1 MIDEIMLET
10 EEKMQRAVNGLHN
23 AFGTVRTGRA
33 NAMVLDRIKVDY
45 YGVPTPINQ
54 MAGVKTPDAHMLVIE
69 PWDKGVLGAIEHAIM
84 ESDLGV
90 TPNNDG
96 SVIRLPFPALTED
109 RRRELVKQCK
119 EYAEEARVAI
129 RNARRDGNS
138 HVAKS
143 VKEDNLPE
151 DEQRRAEAEIQ
162 KLTDKYVAEV
172 EAVFK
177 KKEAEVME
185 ILKAAFACRR
195 IRCSELRAP
204 RCIVRSWLAW
214 ARLAAACLRGR
225 AGGGGAVPAFAQ
237 CISDLPATLVRN
249 RVASSGSYERFP
261 SASRRFPRRL
271 AFPLC
276 KRLPMNKTLDYIFPN
291 PPKGL
296 DPAALDPQAIPEHVA
311 VIMDG
316 NGRWAK
322 KRALNRL
329 KGHKAGI
336 EAVRETIR
344 CASDLGV
351 RYLTIYSFSTEN
363 WKRPQEEVVG
373 LMDLFAKTMLAEVDG
388 LHKENVRVRTIG
400 DLSALPAET
409 REAFEEAWLKT
420 RGNTGMTLVVAVNY
434 GSRQEI
440 LHAAEACVRRALAT
454 AAEGGDLTAPLTE
467 AEFAQG
473 LYTADIP
480 DPEVVIRTSGEM
492 RLSNYLLWQVA
503 YSEFVSTDV
512 LWPDF
517 NRYEFLRCLL
527 EFQSRDRRFG
537 AVK

>member
-1 MIDEIMLET
+1 
-10 EEKMQRAVNGLHN
+10 
-23 AFGTVRTGRA
+23 
-33 NAMVLDRIKVDY
+33 
-45 YGVPTPINQ
+45 
-54 MAGVKTPDAHMLVIE
+54 
-69 PWDKGVLGAIEHAIM
+69 
-84 ESDLGV
+84 
-90 TPNNDG
+90 
-96 SVIRLPFPALTED
+96 
-109 RRRELVKQCK
+109 
-119 EYAEEARVAI
+119 
-129 RNARRDGNS
+129 
-138 HVAKS
+138 
-143 VKEDNLPE
+143 
-151 DEQRRAEAEIQ
+151 
-162 KLTDKYVAEV
+162 
-172 EAVFK
+172 
-177 KKEAEVME
+177 
-185 ILKAAFACRR
+185 
-195 IRCSELRAP
+195 
-204 RCIVRSWLAW
+204 
-214 ARLAAACLRGR
+214 
-225 AGGGGAVPAFAQ
+225 
-237 CISDLPATLVRN
+237 
-249 RVASSGSYERFP
+249 
-261 SASRRFPRRL
+261 
-271 AFPLC
+271 
-276 KRLPMNKTLDYIFPN
+276 MNKTLDYIFPN

-296 DPAALDPQAIPEHVA
+296 DPAALDPRAIPEHVA

-388 LHKENVRVRTIG
+388 LHEENVRVRTIG

-409 REAFEEAWLKT
+409 RKAFEEAWLKT
-420 RGNTGMTLVVAVNY
+420 RDNTGMTLVVAVNY

-440 LHAAEACVRRALAT
+440 LHAAEACVRRALTT
-454 AAEGGDLTAPLTE
+454 AAEGGDPTAPLTE
-467 AEFAQG
+467 AEFAQR

-503 YSEFVSTDV
+503 YSEFVATDV

>member
-1 MIDEIMLET
+1 
-10 EEKMQRAVNGLHN
+10 
-23 AFGTVRTGRA
+23 
-33 NAMVLDRIKVDY
+33 
-45 YGVPTPINQ
+45 
-54 MAGVKTPDAHMLVIE
+54 
-69 PWDKGVLGAIEHAIM
+69 
-84 ESDLGV
+84 
-90 TPNNDG
+90 
-96 SVIRLPFPALTED
+96 
-109 RRRELVKQCK
+109 
-119 EYAEEARVAI
+119 
-129 RNARRDGNS
+129 
-138 HVAKS
+138 
-143 VKEDNLPE
+143 
-151 DEQRRAEAEIQ
+151 
-162 KLTDKYVAEV
+162 
-172 EAVFK
+172 
-177 KKEAEVME
+177 
-185 ILKAAFACRR
+185 
-195 IRCSELRAP
+195 
-204 RCIVRSWLAW
+204 
-214 ARLAAACLRGR
+214 
-225 AGGGGAVPAFAQ
+225 
-237 CISDLPATLVRN
+237 
-249 RVASSGSYERFP
+249 
-261 SASRRFPRRL
+261 
-271 AFPLC
+271 
-276 KRLPMNKTLDYIFPN
+276 MNKTLDYIFPN

-296 DPAALDPQAIPEHVA
+296 DPAALDPRAIPEHVA

-388 LHKENVRVRTIG
+388 LHEETVRVRTIG

-440 LHAAEACVRRALAT
+440 LHAAEACVRRVLAT
-454 AAEGGDLTAPLTE
+454 AAEGGDPTAPLTE
-467 AEFAQG
+467 AEFAEG
-473 LYTADIP
+473 LYTAGIP

-503 YSEFVSTDV
+503 YSEFVATDV

-517 NRYEFLRCLL
+517 DRYEFLRCLL